1 MMQFDWIIQALQ
13 DIFLNEENLAAI
25 YAYLAAMVLLVALL
39 LISRWQRLGLVD
51 KLVIGTIRGTIQI
64 ILMALILIQV
74 FALEN
79 IFILYFVLVFMCT
92 FAAYTAKGNLKKI
105 PGVFRPSL
113 VGILV
118 GGLSVLT
125 LCLLL
130 GILPPSGDYNLGEF
144 LIPMGGMVIGNAMNI
159 STLVIE
165 RMWSNA
171 QKQRSLMETALAL
184 GATPHQAT
192 EMTIRESLTTGLLP
206 NLNRYASL
214 GIVTI
219 PGLMSGMI
227 IGGASPMFA
236 AFYQVIVFIMIFLAQ
251 VIDGEL
257 VSRLFLKEMFN
268 DRYQIIVPPQTT

>member
-1 MMQFDWIIQALQ
+1 MQFEMIIQAFQ
-13 DIFLNEENLAAI
+13 DILLNEENLAAI
-25 YAYLAAMVLLVALL
+25 YAYIAAMVLLVVLVM
-39 LISRWQRLGLVD
+39 ISRWQRLGIVD
-51 KLVIGTIRGTIQI
+51 KLLIGTVRGTIQI
-64 ILMALILIQV
+64 ILMALILIQI

-79 IFILYFVLVFMCT
+79 VFILYIVLLFMCS
-92 FAAYTAKGNLKKI
+92 FAAYTVKSNLKNI
-105 PGVFRPSL
+105 PGVFVPSF
-113 VGILV
+113 VGIII
-118 GGLSVLT
+118 GGLSVIT

-130 GILPPSGDYNLGEF
+130 GIIPPSGDYKLGEF
-144 LIPMGGMVIGNAMNI
+144 MIPMGGMVIGNAMNI

-184 GATPHQAT
+184 GATPYQAT
-192 EMTIRESLTTGLLP
+192 EMTIKESMRTGLLP

-227 IGGASPMFA
+227 IGGANPLFA

-251 VIDGEL
+251 VVDAEL

-268 DRYQIIVPPQTT
+268 LRYQIIVPPPVS